1 MAEAKVKYS
10 SKHPCSDL
18 FVPVSD
24 LLDPVSYILN
34 LVSDLLNPDSEIWQR
49 FFMFFNLPKYVCF
62 HV

>member
-24 LLDPVSYILN
+24 FLD
-34 LVSDLLNPDSEIWQR
+34 PDSEIWQR

>member
-34 LVSDLLNPDSEIWQR
+34 LVSDLLNPDSKI
-49 FFMFFNLPKYVCF
+49 FYVS
-62 HV
+62 